1 MLLSYI
7 VTDVRSHYLYSLW
20 QMLLPFYDDL
30 ADVIANILTSGN
42 FPLFHLWQML

>member
-7 VTDVRSHYLYSLW
+7 VTDVRSHYLHSLW

-30 ADVIANILTSGN
+30 ADVIAN
-42 FPLFHLWQML
+42 F